1 MATAKDTK
9 RTKGGVVYRGE
20 RFPGFNKP
28 KRAPSSSKK
37 KMRVLAKKGD
47 QIKDQIVSQDQQFKE
62 KETVQETFNL
72 SESISETKKVG
83 AFKLPSLDFLKIP
96 EKKVKNAKEE
106 KKVDACLLYTSP
118 SPRD

>member
-28 KRAPSSSKK
+28 KRAPSGSKK

-47 QIKDQIVSQDQQFKE
+47 QIKVVEFGQKGYGHNYSSKARASYMARSAGIRGKGGQVKEAQKPILSQEAQGRSNVSR
-62 KETVQETFNL
+62 
-72 SESISETKKVG
+72 SIS
-83 AFKLPSLDFLKIP
+83 S
-96 EKKVKNAKEE
+96 
-106 KKVDACLLYTSP
+106 
-118 SPRD
+118 

>member
-9 RTKGGVVYRGE
+9 RTKGGLVYRGE

-47 QIKDQIVSQDQQFKE
+47 QIKVVEFGQKVMDTIIPLKLVHPIWLEVRALEVRAVS
-62 KETVQETFNL
+62 
-72 SESISETKKVG
+72 
-83 AFKLPSLDFLKIP
+83 
-96 EKKVKNAKEE
+96 
-106 KKVDACLLYTSP
+106 
-118 SPRD
+118 